1 MTNKIK
7 GTKKAKRINS
17 FAIINP
23 DAAGIDIGNTEISVA
38 ISPEK
43 CQDNVRTF
51 GTFTRDFLEVVTFLK
66 EHSIKTVAMECT
78 GVYWVHLY
86 TVLEK
91 NDIRVVVANA
101 RYIKNVSGRKD
112 DENDAMWIQRLHSC
126 GLISGSFQPDWPFRE
141 FRDLMRHRRK
151 LLGDRNRCVNRLI
164 KALVLMNIKVQN
176 VISDI
181 DGKTGKAIIQAIA
194 NGETNAEK
202 LADLAD
208 IRIKASRQELVK
220 SLEGD
225 WNEHQLF
232 ILKQQHLLYKHLSE
246 MIYATDLQ
254 VEKQLKRILAWRHE
268 GQMIEV
274 DLQLKRKR
282 ATAKNNLPFNATA
295 YLQTLLRTDLTAITG
310 INELSALTFI
320 SEVGMDM
327 ERWPSTKNF
336 RSWLNIAPL
345 TEVTGGKIQSEKT
358 KRRFHHA
365 GQVLRIA
372 AITVRNT
379 DTSLGHIFRKNMA
392 RGGPS
397 KAILS
402 VADKMATAIYHM
414 IRNQVPYDP
423 NTSDKVRE
431 KEKINLIKHLE
442 KRLEKLKLA
451 T

>member
-1 MTNKIK
+1 
-7 GTKKAKRINS
+7 
-17 FAIINP
+17 
-23 DAAGIDIGNTEISVA
+23 
-38 ISPEK
+38 
-43 CQDNVRTF
+43 
-51 GTFTRDFLEVVTFLK
+51 
-66 EHSIKTVAMECT
+66 
-78 GVYWVHLY
+78 
-86 TVLEK
+86 
-91 NDIRVVVANA
+91 
-101 RYIKNVSGRKD
+101 
-112 DENDAMWIQRLHSC
+112 
-126 GLISGSFQPDWPFRE
+126 
-141 FRDLMRHRRK
+141 
-151 LLGDRNRCVNRLI
+151 
-164 KALVLMNIKVQN
+164 
-176 VISDI
+176 
-181 DGKTGKAIIQAIA
+181 
-194 NGETNAEK
+194 
-202 LADLAD
+202 
-208 IRIKASRQELVK
+208 
-220 SLEGD
+220 
-225 WNEHQLF
+225 
-232 ILKQQHLLYKHLSE
+232 